1 MRNLELTPVQ
11 RSSSAYSRKICGQSA
26 QSTQEKPLGEE
37 KSSLFTHL
45 DSINEDEE
53 LSFLGGKIE
62 DDKPQLNRYIEV
74 LQIKRKEM
82 DTGKK
87 SLDLLTLAANK
98 LVWPMD
104 APLAEK
110 NLLGAK
116 SSGSLS

>member
-1 MRNLELTPVQ
+1 MTFIPGTHTFSEILLHIFRQTLWPIF
-11 RSSSAYSRKICGQSA
+11 SRKSPQR
-26 QSTQEKPLGEE
+26 EE
-37 KSSLFTHL
+37 NSSLFAHL
-45 DSINEDEE
+45 DSINKEDEE
-53 LSFLGGKIE
+53 LSLLGGENKTN
-62 DDKPQLNRYIEV
+62 KLQLGRYIEV